1 MELENNYKDIL
12 YDAKIEI
19 HGYKNSEPRKAL
31 FMGKSGMGKSYCF
44 ERLLE
49 LGKIDTHFAGEMGD

>member
-1 MELENNYKDIL
+1 MEVENQYKDICY
-12 YDAKIEI
+12 YDSKVEI
-19 HGYKNSEPRKAL
+19 NKNGNYEPRNAF

-49 LGKIDTHFAGEMGD
+49 LGKIDTH